1 MATLSFAGIA
11 SGLDTQALIDA
22 TTNASRQTRVKP
34 DQDRVTKLESANTSF
49 EELSTKLEALRDTL
63 QDFTSLNGGGVAKTG
78 TSSKESVISATA
90 AATAFNGSYSVTVN
104 ALATNHTFSF
114 DNTYSDTGNA
124 LQSTLT
130 GSEAEADRTISFTI
144 GTGSEQETVDIEV
157 TDGSYT
163 IQNFVDDFNTTSQK
177 ARASLVNTGTTA
189 SPAYKIV
196 VSSLYEGTEKGTVAR
211 SSLGASLTNLS
222 AYSENA
228 AANSSVTIS
237 GIGTLTR
244 PTNTITD
251 VIPGVTLELNSTG
264 TSTVKISED
273 ATSTIAK
280 VQDFVDLYND
290 LVQFVESNNAVT
302 REENG
307 DEVSNTFAPLASTRV
322 DDNMLNALRTEL
334 SSAVASAGATV
345 RIFAD
350 VGITTQRD
358 GTLGLDSSKLQTAIS
373 SEVSSVSAVFQ
384 SFADA
389 VATTGGVID
398 QYTRFN
404 GLLDTTINANKTT
417 ISDLN
422 QRIADAEAS
431 IQRQADALKQR
442 YARLESTMG
451 RLQNQQQ
458 SLSAALAGLG

>member
-1 MATLSFAGIA
+1 M
-11 SGLDTQALIDA
+11 
-22 TTNASRQTRVKP
+22 
-34 DQDRVTKLESANTSF
+34 
-49 EELSTKLEALRDTL
+49 
-63 QDFTSLNGGGVAKTG
+63 
-78 TSSKESVISATA
+78 
-90 AATAFNGSYSVTVN
+90 
-104 ALATNHTFSF
+104 
-114 DNTYSDTGNA
+114 
-124 LQSTLT
+124 
-130 GSEAEADRTISFTI
+130 
-144 GTGSEQETVDIEV
+144 
-157 TDGSYT
+157 
-163 IQNFVDDFNTTSQK
+163 
-177 ARASLVNTGTTA
+177 
-189 SPAYKIV
+189 
-196 VSSLYEGTEKGTVAR
+196 
-211 SSLGASLTNLS
+211 
-222 AYSENA
+222 
-228 AANSSVTIS
+228 
-237 GIGTLTR
+237 
-244 PTNTITD
+244 
-251 VIPGVTLELNSTG
+251 TLELNSTG